1 LNQSS
6 SQPWW
11 RELNRTH
18 WLVFATACAA
28 WLFDCLDQQLFNLA
42 RDAAMDDLVID
53 KARAAEF
60 ASYTTSIFLLGW
72 AAGGLTL
79 GALGDRYGRA
89 RMLTISV
96 LIYSVCTGLNAFAS
110 TYTQFCA
117 YRFITGVGI
126 GGVFGLSVALIAD
139 SLPDRSRSPALVLL
153 QSLSAAG
160 NISAAFLGMYIGSS
174 KALLFGLHPWQAMFV
189 LGTIPAFISV
199 FVLYR
204 IKEPIKWVEAKA
216 AGIKTGIRFGSYFVL
231 LGNKKWR
238 TNALLGLAICS
249 VGIIGLWGIGNFH
262 PRIVRSVVEQH
273 LATKHLSDTQ
283 MASAKAYWSSVAMLL
298 QNIGAFFGI
307 TVLAKFAEA
316 KGRKPAFTLAL
327 MLSFIATLMV
337 FKGLREFNQ
346 IFWMIPIMG
355 FCQNSIMGL
364 YSIYLPEL
372 FPTSLRSTGT
382 SFAYN
387 FGRIAAASAPFTIGV
402 ITRSLGGNIEGFRT
416 AGSWV
421 SLILFAGLFIVP
433 FLPETKGLPLPEEN

>member
-1 LNQSS
+1 MNQTS

-18 WLVFATACAA
+18 WLVFAAACTA

-53 KARAAEF
+53 KTRVAELG
-60 ASYTTSIFLLGW
+60 SYTTSVFLLGW

-79 GALGDRYGRA
+79 GALGDRFGRA
-89 RMLTISV
+89 RILTFSV
-96 LIYSVCTGLNAFAS
+96 LVYSLCTALNAFAA
-110 TYTQFCA
+110 TYTQFCV
-117 YRFITGVGI
+117 YRFITGIGI

-139 SLPDRSRSPALVLL
+139 SLPERGRAPALVLL

-160 NISAAFLGMYIGSS
+160 NISAALLGMYVGNTKTEI
-174 KALLFGLHPWQAMFV
+174 LGLHSWQAMFV
-189 LGTIPAFISV
+189 LGTIPAFLSV
-199 FVLYR
+199 FILYQV
-204 IKEPIKWVEAKA
+204 KEPLKWIEAKKNGA
-216 AGIKTGIRFGSYFVL
+216 KMGIKFGSYFSL

-238 TNALLGLAICS
+238 IHALLGLAICS

-262 PRIVRSVVEQH
+262 PRIVRSVVEKHLAVQH
-273 LATKHLSDTQ
+273 LSAEKL
-283 MASAKAYWSSVAMLL
+283 AGAKAFWSSLALLL

-307 TVLAKFAEA
+307 TFLARIAQT
-316 KGRKPAFTLAL
+316 KGRKPAFILGL
-327 MLSFIATLMV
+327 LLSFFATLMV
-337 FKGLREFNQ
+337 FKGLREFNE
-346 IFWMIPIMG
+346 IFWMIPLMG
-355 FCQNSIMGL
+355 FCQNSVMGI

-387 FGRIAAASAPFTIGV
+387 FGRIAAASAPFTIGI
-402 ITRSLGGNIEGFRT
+402 ITRNLGGDIEGFRS

-421 SLILFAGLFIVP
+421 SLILLMGLIVVP
-433 FLPETKGLPLPEEN
+433 FLPETKDQPLPEET

>member
-1 LNQSS
+1 MNQYS

-18 WLVFATACAA
+18 WLVFSAACAA

-42 RDAAMDDLVID
+42 RDAAMDDLVSD
-53 KARAAEF
+53 KSRVAELG
-60 ASYTTSIFLLGW
+60 SYTTSIFLLGW

-79 GALGDRYGRA
+79 GALGDRFGRA
-89 RMLTISV
+89 RILTLSV
-96 LIYSVCTGLNAFAS
+96 LIYSLCTALNAFAA
-110 TYTQFCA
+110 TYTQFCV

-139 SLPDRSRSPALVLL
+139 SLPERGRAPALVLL

-160 NISAAFLGMYIGSS
+160 NISAALLGMYVGNA
-174 KALLFGLHPWQAMFV
+174 KTQFLGLHSWQTMFV
-189 LGTIPAFISV
+189 LGTIPAFLSV
-199 FVLYR
+199 FILYQV
-204 IKEPIKWVEAKA
+204 KEPLKWVEAKRA
-216 AGIKTGIRFGSYFVL
+216 GAKVGIKFGSYFSL

-238 TNALLGLAICS
+238 VHALLGLAICS

-262 PRIVRSVVEQH
+262 PRIVRSVVETHLAAQH
-273 LATKHLSDTQ
+273 LSPEKLAG
-283 MASAKAYWSSVAMLL
+283 AKAYWSSLALLL

-307 TVLAKFAEA
+307 TFLARIAQT
-316 KGRKPAFTLAL
+316 KGRKPAFILGL
-327 MLSFIATLMV
+327 VLSFLATIMV
-337 FKGLREFNQ
+337 FKGLREFSE
-346 IFWMIPIMG
+346 IFWMIPLMG
-355 FCQNSIMGL
+355 FCQNSVMGI

-387 FGRIAAASAPFTIGV
+387 FGRIAAATAPFTIGV

-421 SLILFAGLFIVP
+421 SLILLLGLIVVP
-433 FLPETKGLPLPEEN
+433 FLPETKDQPLPEEI